1 MCHSTSVQQFNDCC
15 ATGQNGV
22 CICSMHAS
30 HCLEDIEQIC
40 SWSELIKILL
50 LSILLECSQD
60 LNCSLQLH
68 MSQGILLVGQVLRW
82 SAQLL
87 RRPYTGSLYTCDC

>member
-40 SWSELIKILL
+40 SWSELIENFAFEYIVGMLSRSQLL
-50 LSILLECSQD
+50 FAIAYVARYTACRTSLTLECT
-60 LNCSLQLH
+60 
-68 MSQGILLVGQVLRW
+68 
-82 SAQLL
+82 A
-87 RRPYTGSLYTCDC
+87 TT